1 MSILTENV
9 SQKSFSTSFL

>member
-9 SQKSFSTSFL
+9 SHKSFSTSFL